1 MVLQRLDALEAGH
14 GGKYRLKEAIAD
26 LNPEFHEFE
35 KYIAHVFKAHGYKTK
50 WDQIIQGDI
59 IEHQADVLLEKD
71 GKHYIVE
78 CKHHRN
84 PHRMTGLDIPL
95 TYWAILDDIQK
106 GHESGKIKTYYDNMW
121 VITNTKF
128 SMHAIKYAKGKN
140 LILSGWA
147 QPKENDLRELIDSK
161 SVYPLTLLGLDEQ
174 TLAKLSNANF
184 ILINDIITANERYV
198 QKLTKLPYRKVQDIV
213 NKAKQILV

>member
-1 MVLQRLDALEAGH
+1 
-14 GGKYRLKEAIAD
+14 
-26 LNPEFHEFE
+26 
-35 KYIAHVFKAHGYKTK
+35 
-50 WDQIIQGDI
+50 
-59 IEHQADVLLEKD
+59 
-71 GKHYIVE
+71 
-78 CKHHRN
+78 
-84 PHRMTGLDIPL
+84 MTGLDIPL